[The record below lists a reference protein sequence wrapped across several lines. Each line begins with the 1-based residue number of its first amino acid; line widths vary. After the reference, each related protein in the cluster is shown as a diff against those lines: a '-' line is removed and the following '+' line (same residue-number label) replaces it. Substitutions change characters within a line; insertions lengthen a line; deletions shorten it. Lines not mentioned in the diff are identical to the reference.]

1 MVDNNLSFE
10 EIVSSISDNEMMA
23 PYAKYLDP
31 AVAEIEKNNKILTDC
46 MNIVQKSDLGK
57 NILIGANY
65 KDIVEKD
72 IFENADRK
80 CKEASKKYLN
90 SQHNSEIKEDE
101 LSFAVER
108 IFVGQAG
115 RVDGGHCGFI
125 SSIKGDENPENAHG
139 EIYINENFVRNVVSN
154 LGEKDGC
161 IYLSNVVV
169 HEFLHANQR
178 KHMVNQVQDTRSGLG
193 KPRNKQ
199 NSTLTAEK
207 QQDVYNDIQKNK
219 ESYVRN
225 ILTEAACMTAGLTV
239 CMQLCEQAENKS
251 KIIGFAL
258 EDVGDIGNVS
268 VKYIGNLREILNKTP
283 QSKEEQQKLS
293 LKMFEV
299 LVIGEM
305 EYLREK
311 CGKTFIDIKLSDYDK
326 LIDTVHHKDLF
337 GTKDDLKQTIME
349 IDSATNVRNVCRY
362 IYYSSIGGLLS
373 KEDTSS
379 LENMFMQTTGAYS
392 GHEPQEISNPTNQG
406 RNVERLQNII
416 RNLCKGKYPAN
427 QEIKSFLLEK
437 GYATENNG
445 QIEFSPL
452 FILQTPDNGLTGGHT
467 KSDKD
472 GNILIVINQQLAQRS
487 DSSLAVALG
496 HEICHQMIND
506 KLSKNETSA
515 EIEAL
520 CDIVGLVASKGAGYD
535 IRSKIAEDEKD
546 FSRETQKKVF
556 EQYYS
561 GQPTEF
567 IDKKVDEHMKNTV
580 NTLYM
585 PKKLKQIAELVDTKI
600 PINNGI
606 KQQNIISEKL
616 RDVREKLELRVSA
629 KVPYKPQAIIINPNT
644 LRLCRSKKQNV

>member
-1 MVDNNLSFE
+1 MVENNLSFE
-10 EIVSSISDNEMMA
+10 EIESSISDNEMMA

-31 AVAEIEKNNKILTDC
+31 AIAEIEKNNKILTDC
-46 MNIVQKSDLGK
+46 MNIVQKNDLGK

-72 IFENADRK
+72 VFENADRK

-90 SQHNSEIKEDE
+90 SQHNSEIKDGE

-125 SSIKGDENPENAHG
+125 SSIKGDKNPENAHG
-139 EIYINENFVRNVVSN
+139 EIYINENFVKNVVSN

-178 KHMVNQVQDTRSGLG
+178 KYMINEVQDSRSGLG

-199 NSTLTAEK
+199 NSTLTAEE
-207 QQDVYNDIQKNK
+207 QQDLYNDIQKNK
-219 ESYVRN
+219 YGYGRN
-225 ILTEAACMTAGLTV
+225 ILTEAASMTAGLTV

-251 KIIGFAL
+251 KIIDFAL
-258 EDVGDIGNVS
+258 EDVGDVGNVS
-268 VKYIGNLREILNKTP
+268 VKYIGNLREILNRTP
-283 QSKEEQQKLS
+283 QSKEEQQRLS
-293 LKMFEV
+293 MKMFEL

-311 CGKTFIDIKLSDYDK
+311 CGKTSLDIKLSDYDK

-337 GTKDDLKQTIME
+337 GTRDELKQTIMK
-349 IDSATNVRNVCRY
+349 IDSVTNVRNVCRD
-362 IYYSSIGGLLS
+362 IYHSSIGGILS
-373 KEDTSS
+373 KEDTGS
-379 LENMFMQTTGAYS
+379 LENMFMQTTVAYK
-392 GHEPQEISNPTNQG
+392 GHEPQEISNQTNFG
-406 RNVERLQNII
+406 KNVERLQNII
-416 RNLCKGKYPAN
+416 RNLWKGKYPAN

-437 GYATENNG
+437 GYITENNG
-445 QIEFSPL
+445 QIEFSPS
-452 FILQTPDNGLTGGHT
+452 FILQTPDNGLTGGYT

-546 FSRETQKKVF
+546 FSRETQKKIY
-556 EQYYS
+556 ECYY
-561 GQPTEF
+561 P
-567 IDKKVDEHMKNTV
+567 DKSPEAIEKMVDEHMKNIV
-580 NTLYM
+580 DAFYM
-585 PKKLKQIAELVDTKI
+585 PKKLKQIAEFVDTKI

-616 RDVREKLELRVSA
+616 RDVRAKLELRVFA
-629 KVPYKPQAIIINPNT
+629 KVPYKSQAITINPNT
-644 LRLCRSKKQNV
+644 LHLCRSKKQNI